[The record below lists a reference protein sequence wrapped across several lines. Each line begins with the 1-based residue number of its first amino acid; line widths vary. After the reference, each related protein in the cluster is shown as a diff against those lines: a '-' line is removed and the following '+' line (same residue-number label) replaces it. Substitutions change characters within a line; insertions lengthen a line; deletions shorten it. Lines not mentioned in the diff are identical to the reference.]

1 MSVAKRTS
9 FMSSQRKSQ
18 RGITMVEVLVAML
31 IFAIGLLGVAG
42 MQSLALKSTDN
53 SNTRS
58 LVNIHAYEIVER
70 MRANM
75 AAVQDGQYD
84 SITAVSG
91 ATNCLPSC
99 SQAEL
104 AAWDSDEWLQ
114 NLQADIPSAT
124 GSVSYANGIATV
136 TINWT
141 ERTLGTDAQAQSY
154 TLQARINQ

>member
-1 MSVAKRTS
+1 MTARLN
-9 FMSSQRKSQ
+9 RQ
-18 RGITMVEVLVAML
+18 RGLTMIEVLVAML

-53 SNTRS
+53 SNLRS

-75 AAVQDGQYD
+75 TAVEAGEYD
-84 SITAVSG
+84 SITAVS
-91 ATNCLPSC
+91 ATPSNCLPSC
-99 SQAEL
+99 TPAEL
-104 AAWDSDEWLQ
+104 AAWDADEWLQ
-114 NLQADIPSAT
+114 NLQADVPGAT
-124 GSVSYANGIATV
+124 GSVSYANGTATV

-141 ERTLGTDAQAQSY
+141 ERSLGTDAQAQSY

>member
-1 MSVAKRTS
+1 MSVAKRIS
-9 FMSSQRKSQ
+9 FMSLQRKNQ
-18 RGITMVEVLVAML
+18 RGVTMVEVLVAML

-53 SNTRS
+53 SNLRS

-75 AAVQDGQYD
+75 TAVENGQYS

-99 SQAEL
+99 TPAQL
-104 AAWDSDEWLQ
+104 AAWDADEWLQ
-114 NLQADIPSAT
+114 NLQSDIPSAT
-124 GSVSYANGIATV
+124 GSVTYANGIATV
-136 TINWT
+136 TVNWT

-154 TLQARINQ
+154 TLQARIDQ